1 MSNGI
6 ISYASEDYVMG
17 LVAVVDEKV
26 ADLEE
31 MTEGLSGTVEITDG
45 DPEKAHTILTIKP
58 NANEINLYTA
68 EEIDSIANT
77 LSDEVD
83 DVDNK
88 VSILSKEK
96 ADKSEI
102 PTTLPAS
109 DVYEWAKQSTKP
121 TYTAEEVGAATQEDF
136 ENALNN
142 LSGTVEVTDEDPSK
156 TGTVLTI
163 NPGGEEINI
172 YSAEEVDAMIE
183 ELRQAIL
190 SLQSE

>member
-68 EEIDSIANT
+68 EEIDAIANT

-88 VSILSKEK
+88 VNILSEEK